1 MKTFGII
8 CASILSIVIGIV
20 LGGVL
25 VMKFWEW
32 FINPVFYIGLLSL
45 GQAVGISSFI
55 TLFKTVSFDKKS
67 DVGTMTVMISSVV
80 YQSLLLGL
88 GWIISL
94 FI

>member
-20 LGGVL
+20 LGGVI

-32 FINPVFYIGLLSL
+32 FINPVFHVGLLSL
-45 GQAVGISSFI
+45 GQAIGISTFI
-55 TLFKTVSFDKKS
+55 TLFKATSFNKKS
-67 DVGTMTVMISSVV
+67 DVDTSVALVSSII
-80 YQSLLLGL
+80 YQLFLLGF

>member
-45 GQAVGISSFI
+45 GQSVGISTFI
-55 TLFKTVSFDKKS
+55 TLFKTTSFNKKS
-67 DVGTMTVMISSVV
+67 DVDASVAVVSSII
-80 YQSLLLGL
+80 YQLFLLGF

>member
-8 CASILSIVIGIV
+8 CASILSIIIGIV

-32 FINPVFYIGLLSL
+32 FINPVFHIGLLSL
-45 GQAVGISSFI
+45 GQAVGISTFI
-55 TLFKTVSFDKKS
+55 TLFKTTSFNEKS
-67 DVGTMTVMISSVV
+67 DVDASVAVVSSII
-80 YQSLLLGL
+80 YQLFLLGF

>member
-1 MKTFGII
+1 MKVFGII

-32 FINPVFYIGLLSL
+32 FINPVFHVGLLSL
-45 GQAVGISSFI
+45 GKAVGISTFI
-55 TLFKTVSFDKKS
+55 TLFKTGSLDKKS
-67 DVGTMTVMISSVV
+67 DVGTMTVMISSVI